1 METLTKTKIKK
12 WGNSQGLRLGKNLL
26 SSLNLSVDDEVNII
40 SDNKSIIIK
49 PVKDKNKELLKEL
62 LSRIPEDYKPKE
74 IDWGKPVGKE
84 IW

>member
-1 METLTKTKIKK
+1 MNVLSTTIKK
-12 WGNSQGLRLGKNLL
+12 WGNSHGLRINKRILKQ
-26 SSLNLSVDDEVNII
+26 LNLEVDDKVDII

-49 PVKDKNKELLKEL
+49 PSKDKNKELLHKL
-62 LSRIPEDYKPKE
+62 LSKIPNDCKPKV